1 MFEFMGVIN
10 GKYRKHEVKRLAL
23 YIGRVKFRPLVWR
36 NTHPYVLV
44 DRVED
49 VTPVPRAGEEVQ
61 PGGPREVAL
70 FGYVRGS
77 HLKGSM
83 KMHLIGAGE
92 IHMYDGWMNR
102 WMNACM
108 MYMM

>member
-1 MFEFMGVIN
+1 MGVIN

-49 VTPVPRAGEEVQ
+49 VTPLPRAGEEVQ
-61 PGGPREVAL
+61 PGGHREVAL

-77 HLKGSM
+77 HLKSSM
-83 KMHLIGAGE
+83 KMHLIGAGLM
-92 IHMYDGWMNR
+92 HSWMDG
-102 WMNACM
+102 
-108 MYMM
+108 